1 MSKFKKSSKLCG
13 KLAGLF
19 LFLFFLFL
27 GMGIMES
34 PRRTGVEP
42 SQLTAFLTLL
52 LVLSGAC
59 FVIFLIGIFM
69 PGEEE
74 PVAAKEKPTLRRL
87 PRRAALWSIL
97 IGVGQLYNGQLPKAI
112 VMWALCWLVFFLA
125 AELPLSESLRSIF
138 VPVGIISVWLYAAFD
153 AYATAKKINKAA
165 Q

>member
-1 MSKFKKSSKLCG
+1 MNKYKKFSKRCG

-34 PRRTGVEP
+34 PRRTGIEP

-52 LVLSGAC
+52 LILSGAC

-69 PGEEE
+69 PGKEETIT
-74 PVAAKEKPTLRRL
+74 PKEKPRSRRL
-87 PRRAALWSIL
+87 PWVAALWSII
-97 IGVGQLYNGQLPKAI
+97 IGVGQLYNGQLAKAI
-112 VMWALCWLVFFLA
+112 MMWVLCWFVFFLG

-153 AYATAKKINKAA
+153 AYTTAKKMSG
-165 Q
+165 